1 MRSATHRTSGR
12 PLIVCNNLRGNLVD
26 SRRHGTMIAVCA
38 IAAQTEAGFLGCKP
52 SSRPGFLPVFS
63 DSMNKSDASPATNA
77 LPKELVVQNKMGI
90 HARPAAMVVR
100 ITNKFKAEV
109 FVEKDDEQVNGKSI
123 MGLMM
128 LAAGKGSKVKF
139 IATGEDAPAM
149 LTEIEELFARKFDE
163 A

>member
-1 MRSATHRTSGR
+1 MNKGDTAPAVQ
-12 PLIVCNNLRGNLVD
+12 PLI
-26 SRRHGTMIAVCA
+26 
-38 IAAQTEAGFLGCKP
+38 
-52 SSRPGFLPVFS
+52 
-63 DSMNKSDASPATNA
+63 
-77 LPKELVVQNKMGI
+77 KELVWQNRLGI
-90 HARPAAMVVR
+90 HARPAAMIVR

-139 IATGEDAPAM
+139 IVTGDDAAAM
-149 LTEIEELFARKFDE
+149 VAELDALFAKKFDE